1 VAHGTSKRRS
11 LTRVTWADVIVLRT
25 DRTSLPVVD
34 GGRLIGILTVTDVLR
49 VFVEQ
54 NEEIAA

>member
-1 VAHGTSKRRS
+1 
-11 LTRVTWADVIVLRT
+11 
-25 DRTSLPVVD
+25 LPVVD

-49 VFVEQ
+49 VFVDQ